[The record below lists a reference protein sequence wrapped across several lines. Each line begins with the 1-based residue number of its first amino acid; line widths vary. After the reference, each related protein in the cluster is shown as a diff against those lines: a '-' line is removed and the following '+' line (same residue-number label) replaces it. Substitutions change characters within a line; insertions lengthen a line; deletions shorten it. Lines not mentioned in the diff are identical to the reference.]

1 MPGAVTVR
9 LQPGGMAMA
18 SKVHRPIMHIR
29 DAGNAGPAGLMPM
42 GKSQR
47 SSVGWGNSLHREDGV
62 IHGT

>member
-1 MPGAVTVR
+1 
-9 LQPGGMAMA
+9 MA